1 MPITAPEGYLDISNA
16 TLRGSEI
23 ITTSNVGIMNANP
36 TVSLSVGSN
45 LHVNA
50 YSSNVLEVN
59 GNVVAEG
66 LKLGFIEILPS
77 YDLAA
82 VSNVGNVTQST
93 IQFSNATTAFVTT
106 ANVEVGGEMTVSAN
120 VEVGGEMTVSG
131 NVEVGTANLFVDTT
145 TGNVGVGTTA
155 PQKTLE
161 VVGSMRIADGLS
173 NVCDFSVGSATTWDT
188 GTRIV
193 STDAQA
199 QDYFGFSVSIS
210 GDGNTAI
217 MGAFEE
223 WGPPS
228 APNAR
233 GGAAYI
239 FTRTNGSWDTG
250 TKILEPGAEPHA
262 QFGFSVNISSDGNTA
277 IVGALLENG
286 SPSAPVTDSGAAYI
300 FTRTNGSWD
309 TGTTIRAPDPGQDDR
324 FGQSVAL
331 SSDGNTAIVGAF
343 YDDGPPSEP
352 VSQTGAAYIFT
363 RTSGS
368 WDTGTK
374 IVATNQQSYDV
385 FGGSVS
391 ISGDG
396 NTAIVGAYGDGGTY
410 KGAAYI
416 FTKSNGSWDTGT
428 KITAPG
434 GATQDAFGI
443 GVALSSDGNT
453 AIVGAYLEDGTS
465 PDVNFNSGAVYIFT
479 RTSG

>member
-131 NVEVGTANLFVDTT
+131 NVEVAGEMTVSGNVEVGTANLFVDTT

-173 NVCDFSVGSATTWDT
+173 NV
-188 GTRIV
+188 
-193 STDAQA
+193 
-199 QDYFGFSVSIS
+199 
-210 GDGNTAI
+210 
-217 MGAFEE
+217 
-223 WGPPS
+223 
-228 APNAR
+228 
-233 GGAAYI
+233 
-239 FTRTNGSWDTG
+239 
-250 TKILEPGAEPHA
+250 
-262 QFGFSVNISSDGNTA
+262 
-277 IVGALLENG
+277 
-286 SPSAPVTDSGAAYI
+286 
-300 FTRTNGSWD
+300 
-309 TGTTIRAPDPGQDDR
+309 
-324 FGQSVAL
+324 
-331 SSDGNTAIVGAF
+331 
-343 YDDGPPSEP
+343 
-352 VSQTGAAYIFT
+352 
-363 RTSGS
+363 
-368 WDTGTK
+368 
-374 IVATNQQSYDV
+374 
-385 FGGSVS
+385 
-391 ISGDG
+391 
-396 NTAIVGAYGDGGTY
+396 
-410 KGAAYI
+410 
-416 FTKSNGSWDTGT
+416 
-428 KITAPG
+428 
-434 GATQDAFGI
+434 
-443 GVALSSDGNT
+443 
-453 AIVGAYLEDGTS
+453 
-465 PDVNFNSGAVYIFT
+465 
-479 RTSG
+479 

>member
-106 ANVEVGGEMTVSAN
+106 ANVEVG
-120 VEVGGEMTVSG
+120 
-131 NVEVGTANLFVDTT
+131 TANLFVDTT

-173 NVCDFSVGSATTWDT
+173 NVCDFSLGGGTGGWDNGTKIVATDPEQN
-188 GTRIV
+188 
-193 STDAQA
+193 DQ
-199 QDYFGFSVSIS
+199 FGYSVSIS
-210 GDGNTAI
+210 D
-217 MGAFEE
+217 
-223 WGPPS
+223 
-228 APNAR
+228 
-233 GGAAYI
+233 
-239 FTRTNGSWDTG
+239 
-250 TKILEPGAEPHA
+250 
-262 QFGFSVNISSDGNTA
+262 DGNTA
-277 IVGALLENG
+277 IVGVRG
-286 SPSAPVTDSGAAYI
+286 DDGPPSAPVTDAGAAYI
-300 FTRTNGSWD
+300 FTKS
-309 TGTTIRAPDPGQDDR
+309 
-324 FGQSVAL
+324 
-331 SSDGNTAIVGAF
+331 
-343 YDDGPPSEP
+343 
-352 VSQTGAAYIFT
+352 
-363 RTSGS
+363 SGS

-374 IVATNQQSYDV
+374 IRATDPGTSYV
-385 FGGSVS
+385 FGHSVS

-396 NTAIVGAYGDGGTY
+396 NTAIVGAYSHDGPP
-410 KGAAYI
+410 
-416 FTKSNGSWDTGT
+416 S
-428 KITAPG
+428 AP
-434 GATQDAFGI
+434 
-443 GVALSSDGNT
+443 
-453 AIVGAYLEDGTS
+453 
-465 PDVNFNSGAVYIFT
+465 
-479 RTSG
+479 

>member
-106 ANVEVGGEMTVSAN
+106 ANVEVG
-120 VEVGGEMTVSG
+120 
-131 NVEVGTANLFVDTT
+131 TANLFVDTT

-193 STDAQA
+193 STDPTPGSE
-199 QDYFGFSVSIS
+199 FG
-210 GDGNTAI
+210 
-217 MGAFEE
+217 
-223 WGPPS
+223 
-228 APNAR
+228 R
-233 GGAAYI
+233 G
-239 FTRTNGSWDTG
+239 
-250 TKILEPGAEPHA
+250 
-262 QFGFSVNISSDGNTA
+262 
-277 IVGALLENG
+277 
-286 SPSAPVTDSGAAYI
+286 
-300 FTRTNGSWD
+300 
-309 TGTTIRAPDPGQDDR
+309 
-324 FGQSVAL
+324 VA
-331 SSDGNTAIVGAF
+331 
-343 YDDGPPSEP
+343 
-352 VSQTGAAYIFT
+352 
-363 RTSGS
+363 
-368 WDTGTK
+368 
-374 IVATNQQSYDV
+374 
-385 FGGSVS
+385 

-396 NTAIVGAYGDGGTY
+396 NTAIVGAWNYEESPTLYDS
-410 KGAAYI
+410 GAAYI
-416 FTKSNGSWDTGT
+416 FTKSGGSWDTGT
-428 KITAPG
+428 KLM
-434 GATQDAFGI
+434 ATDAQAQDYFGFS
-443 GVALSSDGNT
+443 V
-453 AIVGAYLEDGTS
+453 
-465 PDVNFNSGAVYIFT
+465 
-479 RTSG
+479 

>member
-120 VEVGGEMTVSG
+120 VEVGGEMTVSA

-145 TGNVGVGTTA
+145 TGNVGVGTTS

-173 NVCDFSVGSATTWDT
+173 NMCDFSVGAGTGEWDT
-188 GTRIV
+188 GTKIV
-193 STDAQA
+193 ASDVQR
-199 QDYFGFSVSIS
+199 QDNFGASVSIS
-210 GDGNTAI
+210 DDGNTAI
-217 MGAFEE
+217 MGAPYED
-223 WGPPS
+223 GPPS
-228 APNAR
+228 APV
-233 GGAAYI
+233 GDSGSAYI

-250 TKILEPGAEPHA
+250 TKI
-262 QFGFSVNISSDGNTA
+262 
-277 IVGALLENG
+277 
-286 SPSAPVTDSGAAYI
+286 
-300 FTRTNGSWD
+300 
-309 TGTTIRAPDPGQDDR
+309 RAPDPGPTDH
-324 FGQSVAL
+324 
-331 SSDGNTAIVGAF
+331 VG
-343 YDDGPPSEP
+343 YT
-352 VSQTGAAYIFT
+352 V
-363 RTSGS
+363 
-368 WDTGTK
+368 
-374 IVATNQQSYDV
+374 
-385 FGGSVS
+385 
-391 ISGDG
+391 
-396 NTAIVGAYGDGGTY
+396 
-410 KGAAYI
+410 
-416 FTKSNGSWDTGT
+416 
-428 KITAPG
+428 
-434 GATQDAFGI
+434 
-443 GVALSSDGNT
+443 
-453 AIVGAYLEDGTS
+453 
-465 PDVNFNSGAVYIFT
+465 
-479 RTSG
+479 